1 MGVARRVGEEEVD
14 DPCFAPFTSILVLVS
29 KKMHSCII

>member
-1 MGVARRVGEEEVD
+1 MGVGRRGGEEEVD
-14 DPCFAPFTSILVLVS
+14 DSCFAPFTSILFLVS